1 MIKFGL
7 LVVLFVLRY
16 NVFCEIRLVFAVC
29 LGFMQDPRNPP
40 VDRLVLLA
48 FPH

>member
-1 MIKFGL
+1 MVNSGL
-7 LVVLFVLRY
+7 LVVLFVLCF
-16 NVFCEIRLVFAVC
+16 NVFCEIRLIFAVR